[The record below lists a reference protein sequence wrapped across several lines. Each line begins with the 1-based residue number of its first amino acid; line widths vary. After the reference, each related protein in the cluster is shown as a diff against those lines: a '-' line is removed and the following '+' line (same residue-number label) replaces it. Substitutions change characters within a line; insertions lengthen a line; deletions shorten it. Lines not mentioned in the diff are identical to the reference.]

1 MVSSAH
7 SIFKNS
13 IHFKSFPFIVKWRI
27 GYFPCPE
34 IEGTSS
40 SGWYVKQLN
49 TKTSEGLC
57 YERRWMKKGHRF
69 DNHLP
74 VAMSRWSSF
83 PGQLLKRARSCM
95 VRTIVMH
102 PVLEWEISTPV
113 KVLRRWK
120 EYTWH
125 KKKEFE
131 YLHSTR
137 NALMNLFKN
146 WTNSIKTSRRKQNMP
161 GSLCVSL
168 FFSIFCHF
176 FLFCLIKQGYR
187 V

>member
-1 MVSSAH
+1 MVPSAH

-27 GYFPCPE
+27 GYFTCPE

-125 KKKEFE
+125 KKRN
-131 YLHSTR
+131 LNTSTR
-137 NALMNLFKN
+137 QGMP
-146 WTNSIKTSRRKQNMP
+146 WWICSKTEQTQSKPVDESRTC
-161 GSLCVSL
+161 LVLYVFHYFFL
-168 FFSIFCHF
+168 FFVIF